1 MFIYYFIIVRYFV
14 FILNVVKFF
23 FSDFRSFEFLVPED
37 LSITRIAGLS
47 WDQWSSQIGLPLVT
61 QLREGIHPLLFP
73 TDLTVNPIAS
83 VFDDKKSI
91 KLLSPVSIFCID
103 FELKLYRLC
112 SHANVNPILV
122 SICFVSVNT

>member
-1 MFIYYFIIVRYFV
+1 MKIV
-14 FILNVVKFF
+14 NVVKFF
-23 FSDFRSFEFLVPED
+23 FSDFRSLEILVPED

-83 VFDDKKSI
+83 ALDDKKSI
-91 KLLSPVSIFCID
+91 KLLSPVSHFVVLIKIFSESNSFYAMLTI
-103 FELKLYRLC
+103 
-112 SHANVNPILV
+112 SA

>member
-1 MFIYYFIIVRYFV
+1 MISDQFHLLLSFVHYVYLLFYYCSFFFFYFNIISIRMKIV
-14 FILNVVKFF
+14 NVVKFF

-37 LSITRIAGLS
+37 LSIARIAGLS

-73 TDLTVNPIAS
+73 TDLTINPIAS

-91 KLLSPVSIFCID
+91 KLLSPVSILF
-103 FELKLYRLC
+103 
-112 SHANVNPILV
+112 
-122 SICFVSVNT
+122 